1 MENQK
6 KRETGE
12 EVEEMRKCSMCS
24 SVVQKFSLVNEH
36 LEMHKKEQKKKQ
48 EIKILVKH
56 KTVN

>member
-1 MENQK
+1 MTKWTCINCGQA
-6 KRETGE
+6 
-12 EVEEMRKCSMCS
+12 
-24 SVVQKFSLVNEH
+24 VQKFSLVTEH